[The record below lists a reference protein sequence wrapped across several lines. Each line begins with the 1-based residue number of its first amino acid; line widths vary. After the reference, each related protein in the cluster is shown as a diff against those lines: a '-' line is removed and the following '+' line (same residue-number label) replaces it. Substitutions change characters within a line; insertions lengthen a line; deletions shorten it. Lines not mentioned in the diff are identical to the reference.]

1 VNAVAKSRAAYRGAP
16 LALKALAWGIGAVV
30 FAVIGL
36 SLEPDAVK
44 QSNARL
50 RAYERSHHIESAQQ
64 GGRGGGGGGGAA
76 PETSGAAPTKVEGAD
91 KQLAAGATPT
101 EISAT
106 KIPKGLKADD
116 AGVRKLFAA
125 TLGSR
130 GRTGQHQNRFV
141 SAKCGSGHCDITY
154 VPDGPGV
161 GRVIETQG
169 PLWAGLAS
177 DKGWRS
183 AKIVALPVKK
193 GSNRHAVGH
202 KTSITCD
209 RAGLA
214 RVGKWGIESTPKIR
228 RFCRIAPSPGA

>member
-1 VNAVAKSRAAYRGAP
+1 MNAIAKSRSAYRGAP
-16 LALKALAWGIGAVV
+16 LALKATLWGLGAIV

-36 SLEPDAVK
+36 SLEPDGVK

-50 RAYERSHHIESAQQ
+50 AAYERAHHIESAQQ

-76 PETSGAAPTKVEGAD
+76 PETSGAAPTKVEGVD
-91 KQLAAGATPT
+91 KQLKAGATPT
-101 EISAT
+101 EIAGT

-130 GRTGQHQNRFV
+130 GRTGQHQNTFV
-141 SAKCGSGHCDITY
+141 SAKCSAGNCKITY

-169 PLWAGLAS
+169 PLWGGLAS
-177 DKGWRS
+177 DKQWRS
-183 AKIVALPVKK
+183 ATIIALPVKRGK
-193 GSNRHAVGH
+193 QKHAVGH
-202 KTSITCD
+202 ATTITCD
-209 RAGLA
+209 RAALGK
-214 RVGKWGIESTPKIR
+214 VGKWGIESTPKIR
-228 RFCRIAPSPGA
+228 RFCKVGAQPGP